1 LKTDFFTKNPPS
13 PAEGDSRSFLTTPIF
28 KIWRGSRGNG
38 SILGNENGHF
48 IFLTD
53 KERRGEMK
61 IFSPLDPAA
70 LRFGILM
77 FLILLALVL
86 RILYVSLSK

>member
-1 LKTDFFTKNPPS
+1 
-13 PAEGDSRSFLTTPIF
+13 
-28 KIWRGSRGNG
+28 
-38 SILGNENGHF
+38 
-48 IFLTD
+48 
-53 KERRGEMK
+53 MK